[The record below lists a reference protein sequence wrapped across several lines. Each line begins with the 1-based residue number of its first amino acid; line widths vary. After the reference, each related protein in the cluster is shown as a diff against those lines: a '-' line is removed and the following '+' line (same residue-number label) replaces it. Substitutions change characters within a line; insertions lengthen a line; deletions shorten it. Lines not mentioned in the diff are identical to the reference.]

1 MCFGRRVNHFTAAVD
16 DVGAWQRRL
25 RAAGVPMKADIEGT
39 IIPPGGSGLRQTATA
54 AADVDVGFDDGTR
67 DSRPNA
73 NFEIAE
79 RKGGFDGFLAQ
90 QARQLFDQTARR
102 GADT

>member
-1 MCFGRRVNHFTAAVD
+1 VVFAIVD
-16 DVGAWQRRL
+16 DVDDH
-25 RAAGVPMKADIEGT
+25 AAGAAVGID
-39 IIPPGGSGLRQTATA
+39 GGGRSVDVDAVVAATVEKRHA
-54 AADVDVGFDDGTR
+54 FAGAVGGGDNAHDVGFDDGTR